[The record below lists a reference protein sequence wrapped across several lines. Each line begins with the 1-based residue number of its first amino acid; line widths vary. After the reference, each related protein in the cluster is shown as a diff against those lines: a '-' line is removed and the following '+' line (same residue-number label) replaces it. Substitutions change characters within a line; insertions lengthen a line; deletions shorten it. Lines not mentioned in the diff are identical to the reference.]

1 MIHPLKIKF
10 QKRPLL
16 LGAVFFSLLL
26 SAACLIFFFGRDPDR
41 RFEDYTEALFR
52 REVAGNTIFLHF
64 TLQDPAAY
72 GIHDTPISLGQVST
86 DPEEITAAAEN
97 ALALLRR
104 HDREKLSDENRLTYD
119 ILEHSLSNSLRESAY
134 ALYEEPLA
142 PLTGTQAQLPVLLS
156 EYRFS
161 NRDDVETYLKLLDQ
175 VPVYFQSILK
185 FEEARSREGLFMS
198 AQSADAVAEEC
209 RTFLELGEEN
219 YLYSSFRERLR
230 ELSLSQEDLEA
241 YCREN
246 AAAVE
251 RSVFPAYQDL
261 MNGILALR
269 DTGKNSSGLC
279 HFPEGENYYKILASV
294 ETGSD
299 RSVPE
304 LQALTR
310 QQLAQDLLDLQ
321 EALEAY
327 SGSGDGSISS
337 DLFKP
342 QGEMLSDTNPA
353 SILTYLEEKIAGEF
367 PDPPQADTQIKYV
380 QESMQEY
387 LSPAFY
393 LIPAIDNPGE
403 NVIYINPGHLGD
415 DISLFTTLAHE
426 GYPGHLYQTTYFAGQ
441 DPDPIRS
448 LLDFG
453 GYTEGWATYTEMMSY
468 YYAPMDHDLATLMQ
482 KNASILLGLYALAD
496 MGIHYDGWSLLDT
509 IAFFRSYGITE
520 TDVIEEIYQ
529 LILGDPANYLKYYIG
544 YVEFLELKKEAIR
557 RWGDDFSQEKF
568 HKAVLE
574 VGPAPFDL
582 LREYVV
588 GS

>member
-41 RFEDYTEALFR
+41 RFEDYTEALFCQ
-52 REVAGNTIFLHF
+52 EVAGNTLSLHF
-64 TLQDPAAY
+64 TLQDPSSY
-72 GIHDTPISLGQVST
+72 GIHDAPISLGQVST
-86 DPEEITAAAEN
+86 DPEEISAAAEN
-97 ALALLRR
+97 ALALLHR
-104 HDREKLSDENRLTYD
+104 HDREKLSGENRLTYD
-119 ILEHSLSNSLRESAY
+119 ILEQYLSNSLRESAY
-134 ALYEEPLA
+134 ALYEEPLS

-161 NRDDVETYLKLLDQ
+161 NREDVETYLKLLDQ
-175 VPVYFQSILK
+175 VPVYFQSILE

-198 AQSADAVAEEC
+198 AQRADAVVEEC
-209 RTFLELGEEN
+209 QAFEEN
-219 YLYSSFRERLR
+219 YLYSSFRERLK

-246 AAAVE
+246 AAAVK

-261 MNGILALR
+261 MDGILALR
-269 DTGKNSSGLC
+269 DTGKNSGGLC
-279 HFPEGENYYKILASV
+279 HFPEGETYYEILAAS

-321 EALEAY
+321 EALAAY
-327 SGSGDGSISS
+327 SGSGDVSISS

-353 SILTYLEEKIAGEF
+353 SILAYLEEKIEGEF

-393 LIPAIDNPGE
+393 LIPAIDNLGE

-544 YVEFLELKKEAIR
+544 YVEFLELKKEAIH
-557 RWGDDFSQEKF
+557 RWSDDFSQEKF

-582 LREYVV
+582 LREYVI

>member
-41 RFEDYTEALFR
+41 RFEDYTEALFCQ
-52 REVAGNTIFLHF
+52 EVAGNTISLHF
-64 TLQDPAAY
+64 TLQDPASY
-72 GIHDTPISLGQVST
+72 GIHDAPISLGQVSA
-86 DPEEITAAAEN
+86 DPEEISAAAEN
-97 ALALLRR
+97 ALALLHR
-104 HDREKLSDENRLTYD
+104 HDREKLSGENRLTYD
-119 ILEHSLSNSLRESAY
+119 ILEQYLSNSLRESAY
-134 ALYEEPLA
+134 ALYEEPLS

-161 NRDDVETYLKLLDQ
+161 NREDVETYLKLLDQ
-175 VPVYFQSILK
+175 VPVYFQSILE

-198 AQSADAVAEEC
+198 AQRADAVVEEC
-209 RTFLELGEEN
+209 QVFLDLGEKN
-219 YLYSSFRERLR
+219 YLYSSFRERLK
-230 ELSLSQEDLEA
+230 ELSLPQDDLEA

-246 AAAVE
+246 AAAVK

-261 MNGILALR
+261 MDGILALR
-269 DTGKNSSGLC
+269 DTGKNSGGLC
-279 HFPEGENYYKILASV
+279 HFPEGETYYEILAAM

-310 QQLAQDLLDLQ
+310 QQLARDLLDLQ
-321 EALEAY
+321 EALAAY
-327 SGSGDGSISS
+327 SGSGDVSISS

-353 SILTYLEEKIAGEF
+353 SILVYLEEKIEGEF
-367 PDPPQADTQIKYV
+367 PAPPQVDTRIKYV

-520 TDVIEEIYQ
+520 TEVIEEIYQ

-544 YVEFLELKKEAIR
+544 YVEFLELKKEAIH
-557 RWGDDFSQEKF
+557 RWSDDFSQEKF

-582 LREYVV
+582 LREYVI

>member
-1 MIHPLKIKF
+1 M
-10 QKRPLL
+10 
-16 LGAVFFSLLL
+16 
-26 SAACLIFFFGRDPDR
+26 
-41 RFEDYTEALFR
+41 T
-52 REVAGNTIFLHF
+52 
-64 TLQDPAAY
+64 
-72 GIHDTPISLGQVST
+72 
-86 DPEEITAAAEN
+86 EEISAAAEN
-97 ALALLRR
+97 ALALLHR
-104 HDREKLSDENRLTYD
+104 HDREKLSGENRLTYD
-119 ILEHSLSNSLRESAY
+119 ILEQYLSNSLRESAY
-134 ALYEEPLA
+134 ALYEEPLS

-161 NRDDVETYLKLLDQ
+161 NREDVETYLKLLDQ
-175 VPVYFQSILK
+175 VPVYFQSILE
-185 FEEARSREGLFMS
+185 FEEARSREALFMS
-198 AQSADAVAEEC
+198 AQRADAVVEEC
-209 RTFLELGEEN
+209 QVFLDLGEKN
-219 YLYSSFRERLR
+219 YLYSSFRERLK
-230 ELSLSQEDLEA
+230 ELSLPQDDLEA

-246 AAAVE
+246 AAAVK

-261 MNGILALR
+261 MDGILALR
-269 DTGKNSSGLC
+269 DTGKNSGGLC
-279 HFPEGENYYKILASV
+279 HFPEGETYYEILAAM

-321 EALEAY
+321 EALAAY
-327 SGSGDGSISS
+327 SGSGDVSISS

-353 SILTYLEEKIAGEF
+353 SILVYLEEKIEGEF
-367 PDPPQADTQIKYV
+367 PAPPQVDTRIKYV

-441 DPDPIRS
+441 DPDPIRN

-520 TDVIEEIYQ
+520 TEVIEEIYQ

-544 YVEFLELKKEAIR
+544 YVEFLELKKEAIH
-557 RWGDDFSQEKF
+557 RWSDDFSQEKF

-582 LREYVV
+582 LREYVI